1 MPQRRDDRGRYM
13 NDDYDRYYDD
23 RRYDRDGR
31 RNGSWEVSG
40 RYSNYPYVDERTRR
54 YVDRM
59 MEGVDTYNEGRDRYR
74 HGDNEDKMI
83 DGIEMA
89 MAAVCMFV
97 ESLSEFAET
106 PKEKEI
112 IRKHL
117 EKMKK
122 I

>member
-1 MPQRRDDRGRYM
+1 
-13 NDDYDRYYDD
+13 
-23 RRYDRDGR
+23 
-31 RNGSWEVSG
+31 
-40 RYSNYPYVDERTRR
+40 
-54 YVDRM
+54 
-59 MEGVDTYNEGRDRYR
+59 MEIM
-74 HGDNEDKMI
+74 K
-83 DGIEMA
+83 IEMA

>member
-31 RNGSWEVSG
+31 RNGSWEASG

-74 HGDNEDKMI
+74 HGDNEDRMI